1 MGKIVN
7 WVTELHLKHAYFP
20 RIGSQIDLLKD
31 LLFCKTMNVGLTCHR
46 TQKDRGHVTGG
57 QTGNLQFESMIN
69 TQKLLTFSWQSMRT
83 ELFLEQALNF

>member
-7 WVTELHLKHAYFP
+7 WVIELHLKHAYFP

-46 TQKDRGHVTGG
+46 TKKGKGHVAGG
-57 QTGNLQFESMIN
+57 RTPNLQFEPGITTTDVFTAKREDGMICF
-69 TQKLLTFSWQSMRT
+69 FS
-83 ELFLEQALNF
+83 